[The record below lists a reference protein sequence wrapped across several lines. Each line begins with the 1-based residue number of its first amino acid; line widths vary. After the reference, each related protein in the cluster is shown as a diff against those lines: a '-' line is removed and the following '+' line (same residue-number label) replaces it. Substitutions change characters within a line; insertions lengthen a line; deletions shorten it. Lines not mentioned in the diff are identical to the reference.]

1 MLQVIHQVK
10 CGVVSEDR
18 HWFEL
23 HIVAQAGTYI
33 KEFCHGDFGRTT
45 PDVGGLLGGCDVQI
59 VELDVEHVH
68 LDVCTEPAAAATPA
82 C

>member
-1 MLQVIHQVK
+1 MQTIHKLTVNL
-10 CGVVSEDR
+10 VSEDA

-23 HIVAQAGTYI
+23 HMVAQAGTYI

-45 PDVGGLLGGCDVQI
+45 PDMGSLLGGCDVQI

-68 LDVCTEPAAAATPA
+68 LDILTEGPSN
-82 C
+82 